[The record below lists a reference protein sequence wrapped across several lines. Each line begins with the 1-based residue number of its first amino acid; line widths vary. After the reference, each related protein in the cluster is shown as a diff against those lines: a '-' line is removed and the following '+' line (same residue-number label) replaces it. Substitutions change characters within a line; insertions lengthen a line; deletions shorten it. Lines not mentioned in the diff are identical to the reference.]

1 MRLNDTIASKF
12 GAGYASIGSRDIP
25 DPVFEKAKRVMAD
38 FFAVLAIGLKIGP
51 VVPLVNAYFLQ
62 LGGSKETTLP
72 GNLPKIPAINAAFC
86 IGAASHSV
94 ELDDGYR
101 FGTCHPAV
109 AVIPA
114 ALAVGERNS
123 CSFEN
128 IVVAVIKGYDM
139 MLRLSRAINPS
150 HMNRGF
156 HTTGTAGT
164 IGAAVAC
171 AHLMGFNSEQTTYCL
186 SLAGLQSAGLQEML
200 HDFPSIKPVQAG
212 RAASTGVLSSDLV
225 YLNAKAPR
233 TLFEG
238 QHGWFKAMTDELQ
251 MDFLLQDLGKEWEIT
266 QTYTKLYPTC
276 RHCHPSIDLAIDFHR
291 TKLDLQAIKNI
302 VVKTYQVALDEV
314 AEIVCPKNEEEAMFS
329 LPFAVALALTYGHVG
344 VEYLDEKTRN
354 DQELIGLARKVS
366 TVFDADVN
374 RVYPQERGA
383 IMEIELQD
391 NRILRGQVHLPRGE
405 PETALEDLELFN
417 KMQKI
422 TQFYYG
428 EQFASNLW
436 QELVDQELSRIDY
449 QNILAM
455 FGN

>member
-1 MRLNDTIASKF
+1 MELNETIASKF

-38 FFAVLAIGLKIGP
+38 FFAVLAVGLKIGP
-51 VVPLVNAYFLQ
+51 IVPPVKKYFLQ
-62 LGGSKETTLP
+62 MGGTEEATLP

-114 ALAVGERNS
+114 ALAVGERND
-123 CSFEN
+123 CSFEE
-128 IVVAVIKGYDM
+128 IAAAVIKGYDI
-139 MLRLSRAINPS
+139 MLRLARAINPS

-171 AHLMGFNSEQTTYCL
+171 AHLMGFDGEQTTYSL

-212 RAASTGVLSSDLV
+212 RAAAAGVLSVDLV
-225 YLNAKAPR
+225 HLNAKAPR

-251 MDFLLQDLGKEWEIT
+251 MDFLLQDLGKEWGIT

-291 TKLDLQAIKNI
+291 AKIDPRAIKKI
-302 VVKTYQVALDEV
+302 VVRTYQVALDEV
-314 AEIVCPKNEEEAMFS
+314 AEIVCPQNEEEAMFS
-329 LPFAVALALTYGHVG
+329 LPFSVALALSYGHVG
-344 VEYLDEKTRN
+344 VEHLEAETRN
-354 DQELIGLARKVS
+354 DQELIRLARQVT
-366 TVFDADVN
+366 TVLDADVD

-391 NRILRGQVHLPRGE
+391 NRILKGQVRLPRGE
-405 PETALEDLELFN
+405 PETALDDQELLN

-422 TQFYYG
+422 THFYYG
-428 EQFASNLW
+428 DQFASNLW
-436 QELVDQELSRIDY
+436 QALVKQDLSRIDY

-455 FGN
+455 YGG